1 MVTQHELDSKVMLLN
16 ESLRFF
22 QVVLYYDHKI
32 TFIFSSDF
40 ETVLTKHSPNEI
52 LSLNFKK
59 TVYLN
64 AIFRFNGAPLLYQK
78 LIQGRHSLTSFR
90 IQSVNTTY

>member
-1 MVTQHELDSKVMLLN
+1 MYIQKYSRQEEDQISKLEDLVT
-16 ESLRFF
+16 
-22 QVVLYYDHKI
+22 YYDHKI

-90 IQSVNTTY
+90 IQSVNTT